1 MFTAARDFRHRRR
14 HLVRVPG
21 CDAAAAADLRD
32 HPDHHLMTACEPLP
46 AQRRMYHPRD

>member
-32 HPDHHLMTACEPLP
+32 HLEMPACVPQP
-46 AQRRMYHPRD
+46 VRHRKYHPHD